1 MRLLEGI
8 VTVGDLDG
16 FIATLGAIGDAH
28 DATVQ
33 AFDARYVTG
42 RSHLQRALELA
53 DRAFDRD
60 ENIADDRA
68 VELLCYA
75 AGRRQIDQALTM
87 GLSTGST
94 PAVILVDGGDEAGAI
109 DELESLLERT
119 PTLGDYDRARVCSFF
134 DITSAEV
141 DATDRDLSALVE
153 ERVALLTIEK

>member
-1 MRLLEGI
+1 M
-8 VTVGDLDG
+8 TVGDLDG

-42 RSHLQRALELA
+42 RSHLQRALTLA
-53 DRAFDRD
+53 DRAFDRG

-87 GLSTGST
+87 GLTTGET
-94 PAVILVDGGDEAGAI
+94 PAVFLVDGGDEAGAI
-109 DELESLLERT
+109 DELETLLERT
-119 PTLGDYDRARVCSFF
+119 PTLGEYDRAQVCSFF
-134 DITSAEV
+134 DITGAEI
-141 DATDRDLSALVE
+141 DATDQDLPALVG
-153 ERVALLTIEK
+153 ERVALLTIDR